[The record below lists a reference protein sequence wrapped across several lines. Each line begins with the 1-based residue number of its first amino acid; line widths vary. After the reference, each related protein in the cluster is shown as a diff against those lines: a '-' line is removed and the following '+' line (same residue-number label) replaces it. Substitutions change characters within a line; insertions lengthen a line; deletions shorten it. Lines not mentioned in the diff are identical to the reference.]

1 MATKRKLA
9 NDAID
14 ALTAEMA
21 KPRIA
26 ASAQKSVDSKAPSQ
40 HRELVLI
47 DLFHGYECSRCK
59 CRFPESALHKGSS
72 LSSSTAIL
80 QIQQEF
86 AEHVCS

>member
-1 MATKRKLA
+1 MATKKKLA
-9 NDAID
+9 KAAI
-14 ALTAEMA
+14 ASVAAEMA

-26 ASAQKSVDSKAPSQ
+26 VSAQKSLDFKAPSQ

-47 DLFHGYECSRCK
+47 DQFFGFECSRCK

-80 QIQQEF
+80 QVQREF
-86 AEHVCS
+86 AEHVCP

>member
-1 MATKRKLA
+1 MVTKKKLA
-9 NDAID
+9 KAAI
-14 ALTAEMA
+14 ASVAAEMA

-26 ASAQKSVDSKAPSQ
+26 ASAQKSLAKAPSQ

-47 DLFHGYECSRCK
+47 DQFFGFECSRCK

-80 QIQQEF
+80 QVQREF
-86 AEHVCS
+86 AEHVCP